1 MADYLLLYTGGNMP
15 ETDEERDRAMKAW
28 DSWFHELGADLK
40 DGGNPFSPNARSI
53 ATDGAVSD
61 GDGGIGGSG
70 YSIVKADSIDEAVA
84 KTKGSPVLQGG
95 GGVTVFE
102 TFAVM

>member
-28 DSWFHELGADLK
+28 DSWLNELGRDLK

-53 ATDGAVSD
+53 ASDGAVSD